1 MSRGLA
7 FFESVRKPKS
17 WGLPRCR
24 NYSRS
29 VRVGIGRGM
38 DIKHLAGVS
47 KLLTRLIEVV
57 LKGVGAL
64 ATPHLL
70 MNNQAC

>member
-1 MSRGLA
+1 
-7 FFESVRKPKS
+7 
-17 WGLPRCR
+17 
-24 NYSRS
+24 
-29 VRVGIGRGM
+29 M